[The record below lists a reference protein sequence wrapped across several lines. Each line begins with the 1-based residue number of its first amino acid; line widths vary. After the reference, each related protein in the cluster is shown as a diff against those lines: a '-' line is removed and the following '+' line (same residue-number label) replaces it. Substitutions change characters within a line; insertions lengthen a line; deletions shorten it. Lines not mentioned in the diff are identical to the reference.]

1 MLYLTKISLLIIMMV
16 SSAGLAWGITTED
29 LKLKALEGHALS
41 QVKLGFH
48 FSRGGQKNEKEAV
61 YWMTMAARQEI
72 PTACRYLGFA
82 YLEGKGTARNAF
94 LAEKWFIKGANKRDT
109 LSMIGLAD
117 TLIILKKPIESVAW
131 LKLAE
136 ELSEPQAKWR
146 LEKVLP
152 TLKEEEKRQVIST
165 VDHLRAT
172 LSTSSGTPTP
182 DKSRKKKKRLTLSN
196 GDSYHGEIE
205 NNEPHGFGERVS
217 KSGKIYQGA
226 FKGGLEDGY
235 GILFSQDGIITYQG
249 LWRKG
254 SPVNK
259 LEVELDNKQIRP
271 TP

>member
-1 MLYLTKISLLIIMMV
+1 MMV
-16 SSAGLAWGITTED
+16 SSAGYALGITTEG

-48 FSRGGQKNEKEAV
+48 FSRGDQKNEKEAV

-82 YLEGKGTARNAF
+82 YLEGKGTAGNAF

-136 ELSEPQAKWR
+136 EHSEPLAKWR

-152 TLKEEEKRQVIST
+152 TLKEEEKKQVIST
-165 VDHLRAT
+165 VDRLRAT
-172 LSTSSGTPTP
+172 LSTTSGTPTP
-182 DKSRKKKKRLTLSN
+182 DKSPKKEKRLTLSN

-235 GILFSQDGIITYQG
+235 GILFSRDGIITYQG

-259 LEVELDNKQIRP
+259 LDEELDNKQIRP

>member
-1 MLYLTKISLLIIMMV
+1 MTVMT
-16 SSAGLAWGITTED
+16 SSAGFAWGIKTED

-41 QVKLGFH
+41 QLKLGFH
-48 FSRGGQKNEKEAV
+48 FSRGDQKDEKEAV
-61 YWMTMAARQEI
+61 YWMTMAARQKI
-72 PTACRYLGFA
+72 PMACRYLGFA
-82 YLEGKGTARNAF
+82 YLEGKGTAGNAF
-94 LAEKWFIKGANKRDT
+94 LAEKWFRKGANKRDT

-152 TLKEEEKRQVIST
+152 TLKGEEKKQVIST
-165 VDHLRAT
+165 VDRLRAT
-172 LSTSSGTPTP
+172 LSSSPGTPTP
-182 DKSRKKKKRLTLSN
+182 EKSLNKKRRLTLAN

-205 NNEPHGFGERVS
+205 KNEPHGFGERLS
-217 KSGKIYQGA
+217 QSGKIYQGA
-226 FKGGLEDGY
+226 FKNGLEDGF
-235 GILFSQDGIITYQG
+235 GTLFSKDGVITYQG

-259 LEVELDNKQIRP
+259 LDEELDDKRIRP

>member
-16 SSAGLAWGITTED
+16 SSAGYAWGITIED

-41 QVKLGFH
+41 QLKLGFH
-48 FSRGGQKNEKEAV
+48 FSRGDQKDEKEAV

-72 PTACRYLGFA
+72 PMACRYLGFA
-82 YLEGKGTARNAF
+82 YLEGKGTAGNAF
-94 LAEKWFIKGANKRDT
+94 LAEKWFRKGANKRDT

-152 TLKEEEKRQVIST
+152 TLKEEEKKQVIST

-217 KSGKIYQGA
+217 KTGKIYQGA
-226 FKGGLEDGY
+226 FIGGLEDGY
-235 GILFSQDGIITYQG
+235 GILFSQDGVITYQG

-259 LEVELDNKQIRP
+259 LDVELDNKQIIP